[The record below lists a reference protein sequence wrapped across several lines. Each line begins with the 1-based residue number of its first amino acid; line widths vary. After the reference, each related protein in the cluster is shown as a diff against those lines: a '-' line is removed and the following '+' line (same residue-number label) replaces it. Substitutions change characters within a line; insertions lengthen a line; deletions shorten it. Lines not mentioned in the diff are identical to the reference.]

1 MSDLSAPQST
11 LQASGSELM
20 APDPTSVDAS
30 AIDRNLRAIR
40 QVQSGWRL
48 PELPDE
54 VMLDL
59 AGQQMDHRGIS
70 DFLSGLERDAFNEN
84 PEDFT
89 APATPQLSV
98 VSNMGEY
105 GPLAV
110 DGFSRA
116 MSTINSLRGMSPV
129 EVLDADATQRWK
141 LKAIDQ
147 GFLTAPENGV
157 VDSTW
162 SPELG
167 AIQRQMQYAE
177 FDSKMRG
184 DRPGAM
190 SFGSAMKVLSDWT
203 SPSGLMRAATDLD
216 LFWDFGQIG
225 KEFGSWGDKWA
236 KIGDSENPLDFASN
250 LFDALTG
257 PIDDIVVPA
266 LNMALLF
273 TGVGQATN
281 FARLAITGTRSM
293 KAAETVGFMS
303 RLYELPGAGSLIGKI
318 FPAMDAAGL
327 AKASWTAE
335 KLMGSSRP
343 LLAAAGGKMAAWREL
358 PAVIGT
364 RGIVQTGM
372 RLGFA
377 NQVEDRLLPNY
388 QGSGSLSDIPAVASL
403 TDRALSN
410 PWATTIGEVLFTPY
424 TIFEPGTFINGGK
437 AAVSGAFRYL
447 GTTPGRT
454 AAGAVLGAG
463 MASIGDADTGDILT
477 GAAIGAGA
485 GAAAPFVGRAL
496 RDAGS
501 LEFGGYKVPILSG
514 AVRGVGKAL
523 AHLNWEPIGNDQRL
537 TQVFM
542 DAMRGKM
549 EPTAWTSFEQGIT
562 KQGFIKTLADHVGTD
577 EKGASAMMAYVSVSA
592 AIDRT
597 AALQAGAAGSKGWYE
612 RYWLARN
619 KLTAQIRTFDDTATR
634 EDVVWALVSKS
645 GGRTNIKK
653 RFDQYMAAVEANPE
667 TFAEHM
673 ANHNMSAQQ
682 TLRQLIQPDNLPVN
696 AVDDHYAGL
705 TKYVGNA
712 MDSFGNWP
720 TYQPLTESLGAHL
733 NAGLFEEAMLAPAVS
748 MLGTKAP
755 IKVLD
760 ALPEY
765 VPPMDADKVAN
776 WSNHLNDSL
785 FLEQGVDVEAWRRAG
800 GYYNPLAA
808 EIDPM
813 RHKVTLMRAE
823 TPSKAEYLVAADEIE
838 RTLKVTQAHL
848 RAAKATRKDGEN
860 VIRIMDEL
868 DLKGLSAHQLSETL
882 KAAAVGEKDRQAF
895 EHVRQFVQHM
905 DAQGVDTGRAF
916 DLALND
922 FVQSLSKDARW
933 TRYGQ
938 KMHVLGDD
946 KKILTGMDALKERM
960 KQLRK
965 DARYTAAEL
974 DHEDLLEKVAIRHG
988 KDVETVLPPE
998 MDAAVP
1004 GSYFHGSSSDVPEF
1018 TAYGSASSDNLF
1030 GPGVYTTDTPGVA
1043 GTYMKKGR
1051 GTSPNV
1057 KRLEWTG
1064 QGKPVIADLEK
1075 PNEAV
1080 RKAIQQQVDALD
1092 GATWFDPEVDA
1103 WEGLRAALTDRSMSA
1118 ADQYGAL
1125 RKAVASAGLP
1135 KSEADEIFYAIADE
1149 LQAAGIDALRH
1160 RGGVRTGNREHDAT
1174 IWLKQDSVRIAED
1187 VTAKTVARKSVERV
1201 PNYEAAQYKDLKAYF
1216 DHVQSQGYK
1225 VVYGA
1230 DFLMPD
1236 ELLNRTGLFSD
1247 INERHMNAMTL
1258 GNFFGRRHPEELA
1271 LNVQTARQRA
1281 LAKQLSK
1288 VVGEDL
1294 APDDDRVL
1302 TALDDLYHHVLD
1314 PELQRNS
1321 AMVSDL
1327 RHQSMTERWGTAL
1340 RTSKQPQSMQD
1351 LGLGASR
1358 GKVVAKLQ
1366 QLGWSEKEAAAVWQ
1380 GLKEARYAEWRD
1392 MGLYAVEAKLRGR
1405 NQLIDALHVLGGTP
1419 NASVLKTAAGG
1430 ALMGAGYGAV
1440 TGEDAQG
1447 ILTDAAI
1454 GAVGRPLMGQLTKRV
1469 EQAMDLTQWARYG
1482 YMADNLAAL
1491 RDRLRFSLSP
1501 FFDMSRYTEAWML
1514 GQTAAPRRLEDGT
1527 RIALPLNQ
1535 SPKALRRSLTKELGE
1550 AGAVGKLK
1558 EINAEFMAASRGQF
1572 DPGELE
1578 STARWFQSTG
1588 LLGFNPTE
1596 WMQSTFHHMRQAGLS
1611 AEESYTKVREMY
1623 TYGTKARSAFE
1634 QSVNFVFFPFS
1645 FQKKTLGHLAGFLAD
1660 DMTRSVLLHDAYKM
1674 YEVLDERYDL
1684 GAWAEDHLP
1693 VLKKLQQL
1701 NMFAF
1706 GISPGRLGGV
1716 NAQAIEALVGDPTS
1730 MDPEK
1735 RGMILNMF
1743 SPQGVNMAAVGGDE
1757 LKKLVM
1763 KTVPA
1768 INDLKWMIEDVKSQG
1783 HVLFDP
1789 SHQTRAAQTRDAY
1802 ADWSEYRKGVDAALK
1817 NVGASWYDLKNNP
1830 GLAPLWNDMQRH
1842 KTELEKKYPG
1852 WNESKLRGATN
1863 RADLAMEKEHRL
1875 NMVQFFPDE
1884 ATFADYQFAQ
1894 MEETLAAL
1902 KTVMAQYGISD
1913 WEDAPPSE
1921 YARVKG
1927 VAVEMVRANPAFL
1940 MVWNKFYRNDFG
1952 DITSDVEV

>member
-1 MSDLSAPQST
+1 
-11 LQASGSELM
+11 M
-20 APDPTSVDAS
+20 APDPMSVDAS

-59 AGQQMDHRGIS
+59 AGQPMDHRGIS

-110 DGFSRA
+110 DGFTRA
-116 MSTINSLRGMSPV
+116 MSTINSLRGMSPA

-141 LKAIDQ
+141 LRAIDQ
-147 GFLTAPENGV
+147 GFLTAPEDGV
-157 VDSTW
+157 VDSSW

-177 FDSKMRG
+177 FNDKMRG

-190 SFGSAMKVLSDWT
+190 PFGRAMGILADWT
-203 SPSGLMRAATDLD
+203 SPSGLMRAAVDLD
-216 LFWDFGQIG
+216 LFWDTGQIG
-225 KEFGSWGDKWA
+225 REIDSWGDKWR
-236 KIGDSENPLDFASN
+236 KVGDSKNPLDFGKN

-273 TGVGQATN
+273 TGVGHATN
-281 FARLAITGTRSM
+281 FARLAITGTSAV
-293 KAAETVGFMS
+293 KAAETVTFMN
-303 RLYELPGAGSLIGKI
+303 RLYELPKVGTLIGKI
-318 FPAMDAAGL
+318 FPAADAAGL

-335 KLMGSSRP
+335 KFMGSSKP
-343 LLAAAGGKMAAWREL
+343 LLQAAGTRMAAWREL
-358 PAVIGT
+358 PTVIGT
-364 RGIVQTGM
+364 RGIVQQGM
-372 RLGFA
+372 RLGIA
-377 NQVEDRLLPNY
+377 SQVENRLLPNY

-403 TDRALSN
+403 SERALGN
-410 PWATTIGEVLFTPY
+410 AWVTGIGEVLFTPY

-437 AAVSGAFRYL
+437 SAVAGAFKYL
-447 GTTPGRT
+447 GTTQGRM
-454 AAGAVLGAG
+454 AAGAVIGAG
-463 MASIGDADTGDILT
+463 VASVGDADGGDVLQ

-485 GAAAPFVGRAL
+485 AAAAPTVGRWM
-496 RDAGS
+496 RDGMEV
-501 LEFGGYKVPILSG
+501 LEFGGHKVPLLSK
-514 AVRGVGKAL
+514 AVKGVGKSL
-523 AHLNWEPIGNDQRL
+523 AHLNWEPIGNDQRMS
-537 TQVFM
+537 QVFM
-542 DAMRGKM
+542 DAMRAKL
-549 EPTAWTSFEQGIT
+549 EPEAWAGFEQGIV
-562 KQGFIKTLADHVGTD
+562 KQGFLKTLANHVGTD
-577 EKGASAMMAYVSVSA
+577 TKGASAMMAYVAVSA
-592 AIDRT
+592 SIDRT

-619 KLTAQIRTFDDTATR
+619 KLTAQLRTFDDTATR
-634 EDVVWALVSKS
+634 EDVVWAIVSKS
-645 GGRTNIKK
+645 GGRRDIKK
-653 RFDQYMAAVEANPE
+653 RFDRYMAQVEATPE
-667 TFAEHM
+667 TFAEHLS
-673 ANHNMSAQQ
+673 NHNMSAQQ
-682 TLRQLIQPDNLPVN
+682 TLRQLLQPDNLPVT
-696 AVDDHYAGL
+696 ALDDHYAGL
-705 TKYVGNA
+705 TKYVANA

-720 TYQPLTESLGAHL
+720 KYQPLTESLGAHL

-748 MLGTKAP
+748 MLGTRAP
-755 IKVLD
+755 IKVLE

-765 VPPMDADKVAN
+765 VPPMDESMVAN
-776 WSNHLNDSL
+776 WSSHLNDSL
-785 FLEQGVDVEAWRRAG
+785 FLEQGVDVESWRRAG

-823 TPSKAEYLVAADEIE
+823 TPSKAEYLVAADELE

-848 RAAKATRKDGEN
+848 RAAKVTRKDGEA

-868 DLKGLSAHQLSETL
+868 DLSGLSAHQLSQTL

-895 EHVRQFVQHM
+895 ESVRQFVQHM
-905 DAQGVDTGRAF
+905 KAQGVDTGRQF

-922 FVQSLSKDARW
+922 FVNSLTQDARW

-938 KMHVLGDD
+938 KTHLVDENQ
-946 KKILTGMDALKERM
+946 KILGGMDALKARA
-960 KQLRK
+960 KQLRQ
-965 DARYTAAEL
+965 DARYVAAEI
-974 DHEDLLEKVAIRHG
+974 DTDDLLEKIALKHG
-988 KDVETVLPPE
+988 TKVDTTEPPE
-998 MDAAVP
+998 LDAAMP
-1004 GSYFHGSSSDVPEF
+1004 GSYFHGSSSQVPEF
-1018 TAYGSASSDNLF
+1018 TEFGARGAENLF

-1043 GTYMKKGR
+1043 ATYMKKGS
-1051 GTSPNV
+1051 GQSPNV
-1057 KRLEWTG
+1057 QRLEWTG
-1064 QGKPVIADLEK
+1064 TGQPRIVSMDAPQPE
-1075 PNEAV
+1075 V
-1080 RKAIQQQVDALD
+1080 RSALQKQFDALD
-1092 GATWFDPEVDA
+1092 EASWFDPDVDEWDA
-1103 WEGLRAALTDRSMSA
+1103 VRSALASSTATA
-1118 ADQYGAL
+1118 ADQYTAI
-1125 RKAVASAGLP
+1125 RKAVASARLP
-1135 KSEADEIFYAIADE
+1135 KSEADEIFYAINDD
-1149 LQAAGIDALRH
+1149 LQGSGIDALTH
-1160 RGGVRTGNREHDAT
+1160 KGGVRTGNREHAAT
-1174 IWLKQDSVRIAED
+1174 IWLKQDSVRVAED
-1187 VTAKTVARKSVERV
+1187 VTSRTAARVTSTVK
-1201 PNYEAAQYKDLKAYF
+1201 PNYEAEAYKDLKAYF
-1216 DHVQSQGYK
+1216 EHASSQGYK

-1236 ELLNRTGLFSD
+1236 ELLNRTGMFAD

-1271 LNVQTARQRA
+1271 LNVQMARQRSIA
-1281 LAKQLSK
+1281 RQLGK
-1288 VVGEDL
+1288 IHGDV
-1294 APDDDRVL
+1294 APDDERVL
-1302 TALDDLYHHVLD
+1302 TALDDVYHHVLD

-1321 AMVSDL
+1321 AMISDL

-1358 GKVVAKLQ
+1358 KRVVDKLVQ
-1366 QLGWSEKEAAAVWQ
+1366 MGWSEKEAGAVWQ

-1392 MGLYAVEAKLRGR
+1392 MGLYAIEAKLRGR
-1405 NQLIDALHVLGGTP
+1405 NQLLDALHVLGGTP
-1419 NASVLKTAAGG
+1419 NAKVLRTAAGG
-1430 ALMGAGYGAV
+1430 AAMGAAYGVA
-1440 TGEDAQG
+1440 TGEDMEG
-1447 ILTDAAI
+1447 ILTDAAV
-1454 GAVGRPLMGQLTKRV
+1454 GAIGRPLAGQITKRA
-1469 EQAMDLTQWARYG
+1469 EQAMDLTAWARYG

-1501 FFDMSRYTEAWML
+1501 FFDLSRYTEAWML
-1514 GQTAAPRRLEDGT
+1514 GQTAAPRRAADGS

-1535 SPKALRRSLTKELGE
+1535 SPRALRKSLLAEGGE
-1550 AGAVGKLK
+1550 AFAEGKMRQ
-1558 EINAEFMAASRGQF
+1558 ISDEFMAASRGHF

-1578 STARWFQSTG
+1578 STAKWFQSTG
-1588 LLGFNPTE
+1588 LLGFNPTA

-1611 AEESYTKVREMY
+1611 PDEAYKNVREMY

-1645 FQKKTLGHLAGFLAD
+1645 FQKKSLGHLANFISD
-1660 DMTRSVLLHDAYKM
+1660 DLTRSVLIHDAYKA
-1674 YEVLDERYDL
+1674 YEALDERYDL

-1706 GISPGRLGGV
+1706 GISPGRLGGI
-1716 NAQAIEALVGDPTS
+1716 NAQAIEAFVGDPTS

-1735 RGMILNMF
+1735 RGLILNLF
-1743 SPQGVNMAAVGGDE
+1743 SPQGVNMASVGTE
-1757 LKKLVM
+1757 EFKKLVM
-1763 KTVPA
+1763 KTVPIMNDVKWM
-1768 INDLKWMIEDVKSQG
+1768 INDLKSQG

-1789 SHQTRAAQTRDAY
+1789 SHMTVAAQTREAY
-1802 ADWSEYRKGVDAALK
+1802 NEWNEYRKGVDAALK

-1830 GLAPLWNDMQRH
+1830 GLAPLWEDMQRH
-1842 KTELEKKYPG
+1842 KTELEKRYPG

-1875 NMVQFFPDE
+1875 NMVQFFPEE
-1884 ATFADYQFAQ
+1884 ATLADYQFAQ
-1894 MEETLAAL
+1894 MEQTLDAL
-1902 KTVMAQYGISD
+1902 KAIMGQYGITD

-1927 VAVEMVRANPAFL
+1927 VAIEFVRANRAFL
-1940 MVWNKFYRNDFG
+1940 MVWRKHYASTFG